1 MQLSNSIVSS
11 APAAI
16 ATVPAGGQAVA
27 LQTYQPAAAAPLTTL
42 IPVQMVTP
50 PAPPAQESL
59 ISIAEVIDY
68 LRAYWK
74 RGVLVA
80 GPLALFAFIYLG
92 FGTPV
97 YEAESKLKINLQ
109 DSQLLAIAGQAPS
122 GFSELSAPMII
133 NNHRTGLKSRRFVD
147 FFYTKLTPSERA
159 AFLGDTGRLGLKSR
173 LLLALGLSGP
183 PKATPP
189 EELFAAKIDKAV
201 RIEPV
206 KESHILRIQIRD
218 SDGQRCAELANQYVH
233 YYIDYVSEDA
243 LSGMKSALETL
254 QVESADLRDKLET
267 KQREAAEFRRSAN
280 ILSDTQTGEVNAQ
293 RAASLAKAV
302 TEAEVDLIKAS
313 IDLNEM
319 RRAQA
324 SGDPASVKGMGSDT
338 QIIELRKQ
346 MDEVNTKRS
355 NMLEWCGRNHPK
367 IIAFDN
373 ELRRMNDALMSRVG
387 ELVSAAEAEEARLRN
402 QHEQLRRQ
410 LAEVRGEVFEED
422 PKYLTNNF
430 LSDEARAER
439 ELYNQVLDRMKRT
452 ALATKIKDT
461 SQLTVADVAV
471 PPEGPVSPRKSIAM
485 LAGMMV
491 FGLVGLAIPI
501 GSGLWKDHV
510 LPLLSQVRTKA
521 ASVPEPHADEASHAQ
536 NHAQSQAVAQVFT
549 EAAPQPTAAWG
560 GVSYQQAAA
569 AAAPPYDPTPFTAPP
584 AAAPASTPQTQIIAT
599 IPELMAAEG
608 PIQLGEL
615 LHPGVSGDGA
625 IAQLAAILSRHQTA
639 RSGPGIVLITSAST
653 SEGKSLLAS
662 ALAASLC
669 TSGQRVFL
677 MECNPASPSIQNW
690 FPQAGS
696 YSSWTNDLETL
707 RYGASNLFL
716 LPAHD
721 LPSYEVSDLLDGYRA
736 WMSKAQHDVDWIV
749 LDGASLLRGFADV
762 AQLAPMATDILF
774 VHDETRTGS
783 EQVRA
788 ALNLLRPLVRNESL
802 RGMVINRHG

>member
-1 MQLSNSIVSS
+1 M
-11 APAAI
+11 
-16 ATVPAGGQAVA
+16 
-27 LQTYQPAAAAPLTTL
+27 TTL
-42 IPVQMVTP
+42 IPVQMLP
-50 PAPPAQESL
+50 PQAAAPAQESL
-59 ISIAEVIDY
+59 ISVQEVIDY
-68 LRAYWK
+68 LRLYWK
-74 RGVLVA
+74 RGLFVA
-80 GPLALFAFIYLG
+80 APLALLAFIYLG

-97 YEAESKLKINLQ
+97 YESESKLKINLQ
-109 DSQLLAIAGQAPS
+109 DSQLMAIAGQAPS

-147 FFYTKLTPSERA
+147 FLYSKLTPSERT
-159 AFLGDTGRLGLKSR
+159 AFLGDTGKLGLKSR
-173 LLLALGLSGP
+173 IFIALGFSGA

-206 KESHILRIQIRD
+206 KDSHILRIQFRD
-218 SDGQRCAELANQYVH
+218 NEGQRSAELANHYVH
-233 YYIDYVSEDA
+233 YYIEYVSEDA

-254 QVESADLRDKLET
+254 QIESADLRTKLED
-267 KQREAAEFRRSAN
+267 KQREAAAFRRNAN
-280 ILSDTQTGEVNAQ
+280 ILGDTQNGEVNAQ

-324 SGDPASVKGMGSDT
+324 SGDPAGVKGMGSDA

-346 MDEVNTKRS
+346 MDEINTRRS
-355 NMLEWCGRNHPK
+355 TMLEWCGRNHPK
-367 IIAFDN
+367 MIAFDN
-373 ELRRMNDALMSRVG
+373 DLRRMNDALMSRVG
-387 ELVSAAEAEEARLRN
+387 ELVSAAESEEARLRN

-422 PKYLTNNF
+422 PKYLENNF

-439 ELYNQVLDRMKRT
+439 ELYNQVMDRLKRT

-461 SQLTVADVAV
+461 SQLTIADVAV
-471 PPEGPVSPRKSIAM
+471 PPDGPVSPRKSIAM

-491 FGLVGLAIPI
+491 FGLCGLAIPI
-501 GSGLWKDHV
+501 GTGVWKDHL
-510 LPLLSQVRTKA
+510 LPLLKTVRDKTAKTPAEPPTAQVPSAPAYTEP
-521 ASVPEPHADEASHAQ
+521 SPHAVSD
-536 NHAQSQAVAQVFT
+536 VFAD
-549 EAAPQPTAAWG
+549 AATQHPQAWG
-560 GVSYQQAAA
+560 GVSYQQAAQ
-569 AAAPPYDPTPFTAPP
+569 AAAPVYDPTPFTAPAAP
-584 AAAPASTPQTQIIAT
+584 VAAPAPQTQIIAT

-625 IAQLAAILSRHQTA
+625 ISQTAAILSRHQAT
-639 RSGPGIVLITSAST
+639 RMGPGVVLITSAST

-721 LPSYEVSDLLDGYRA
+721 LPSYEVADLLDGYRT
-736 WMSKAQHDVDWIV
+736 WINKAQHDVDWIV

-762 AQLAPMATDILF
+762 AQLAPLATDILF
-774 VHDETRTGS
+774 VHDETRTSG

-802 RGMVINRHG
+802 RGMVINRHC